1 MSTKISTS
9 RRDLVARVATLELV
23 VADLIDLLW
32 RLDPA
37 AMEKLADDAAQD
49 LEIQSCRTVLP
60 GGEHQRDRLHGV
72 LQDRRRRLQH
82 RRRKE
87 GAPA

>member
-1 MSTKISTS
+1 MGEDISTS
-9 RRDLVARVATLELV
+9 RRDLIARVATLELI

-37 AMEKLADDAAQD
+37 AMEKLAEEAGHD
-49 LEIQSCRTVLP
+49 LTIQNSRTILP
-60 GGEHQRDRLHGV
+60 GGEHQRERLYGV

-82 RRRKE
+82 RRGRD
-87 GAPA
+87 AQS